1 MSKNR
6 FHLICM
12 NFLIVL
18 ILCTSFFNASNPI
31 HALQEENSSKLNLEY
46 NDFST
51 WRWSDLELV
60 SSESID
66 DSSAPSFAI
75 DSYDQVHVVWKDIS
89 GLGGSSEEIYY
100 KYRRPGLGWST
111 TEVISTEGTGFC
123 TLPDIAID
131 RDDNV
136 HIVWQDASDVGDLG
150 GLDYDIFY
158 KMWNITD
165 DTWSTTKVISEE
177 SDQNSQQPRI
187 MIDLFQNIHVVWED
201 YSNYDGSG
209 LSWDIFYKRWGPL
222 SGWTLAEVVS
232 QESLGF
238 ALNPSADVD
247 MKGNVHVTWNDGTD
261 YLGSG
266 TDNDIFYKY
275 WNVVSQSWTIAEV
288 LSTESDFDS
297 TYPVLKVDSVGNIHV
312 SWRDISEYLWAEAGY
327 DIFYKSFKQGTGW
340 TNSEIVSTETT
351 DDSHNPELAVND
363 LGQVFV
369 SWTDET
375 NFGSNG
381 IDTDTFFKIRDPVLE
396 GWHGFQILTKDSTS
410 DSYSPRLKLDR
421 YGNLHMVWFDATAF
435 LNSDTDYDI
444 FYNSFG
450 ALPVSPALAI
460 INPNP
465 TGSDEISL
473 EWEELSD
480 ATEYHIYRS
489 SEYIWKTKTLTPIG
503 ASDYGGYTDTLPL
516 QGTYYYVVVAEN
528 LYGNGSI
535 SECRSIMYDVPSLS
549 EILIPVGIILGFS
562 TIMFAIL
569 LIKRKK

>member
-1 MSKNR
+1 
-6 FHLICM
+6 M
-12 NFLIVL
+12 NYVIIL

-31 HALQEENSSKLNLEY
+31 HAIQEENSSNFNLEY

-66 DSSAPSFAI
+66 VSSAPSFAI

-131 RDDNV
+131 LYDNV
-136 HIVWQDASDVGDLG
+136 HVVWQDQSNYG
-150 GLDYDIFY
+150 GAGADYDIFY
-158 KMWNITD
+158 KMWNASISSWT
-165 DTWSTTKVISEE
+165 TTKVVSEE
-177 SDQNSQQPRI
+177 SDQNSHHPEI
-187 MIDLFQNIHVVWED
+187 VIDLFQNIHVVWED
-201 YSNYDGSG
+201 YSDYDGSG
-209 LSWDIFYKRWGPL
+209 LEWDIFYKRWGPL
-222 SGWTLAEVVS
+222 SGWTLTEVVS

-238 ALNPSADVD
+238 SLSPSMDVD
-247 MKGNVHVTWNDGTD
+247 KKGNVHVAWNDGTD

-275 WNVVSQSWTIAEV
+275 WNVVSQSWTVAEV
-288 LSTESDFDS
+288 ISPESDFDS
-297 TYPVLKVDSVGNIHV
+297 TYPVLKVDSVGNLHV
-312 SWRDISEYLWAEAGY
+312 SWRDISDYLWAEVGY

-351 DDSHNPELAVND
+351 DDSHNPDLAVND

-369 SWTDET
+369 AWTDET
-375 NFGSNG
+375 DFGSNG

-396 GWHGFQILTKDSTS
+396 GWHSFQILSKESTS
-410 DSYSPRLKLDR
+410 DSYSPRLELDR
-421 YGNLHMVWFDATAF
+421 YGNLHMVWFDGTAF
-435 LNSDTDYDI
+435 LGSSSDYDI

-450 ALPVSPALAI
+450 ALPVSPDLAI

-465 TGSDEISL
+465 TGNDEISL
-473 EWEELSD
+473 KWEELTD
-480 ATEYHIYRS
+480 ATEYHIFRS

-503 ASDYGGYTDTLPL
+503 ASGSGEYTDTLPSD
-516 QGTYYYVVVAEN
+516 GTYYYVVVAEN

-535 SECRSIMYDVPSLS
+535 SECRSITYEVPSLS

-562 TIMFAIL
+562 MVIFAVL